1 MLPVW
6 HQVKPKFLFWRV
18 NLMKHL
24 FLKLALLASV
34 LTSVSGCSILTNSIA
49 RSASDIATQNMMR
62 VVKEVDGDKTVHL
75 TVAGASALNLAR
87 DGTSRPLAYCVYLVR
102 SAEWAPSGVDSEA
115 GACVTRERDAQI
127 IQSERLI
134 VAPNQLQ
141 QSQYK
146 LMNSSDL
153 WLVLTG
159 DYGYAPNG
167 STVFRQSISGRGW
180 IHTSVW
186 ATAQGFYT
194 GGAPLPAESLAG
206 HVAARPAPVSAAGNA
221 SDRASVSKTS
231 NSRSKSKNST
241 NSRSP
246 AVEGRNVP
254 LDSSPLRLNLT
265 TTKPK

>member
-1 MLPVW
+1 
-6 HQVKPKFLFWRV
+6 
-18 NLMKHL
+18 MKHL
-24 FLKLALLASV
+24 FFKLAVIVGVLA
-34 LTSVSGCSILTNSIA
+34 SVSGCSILTNSIA

-134 VAPNQLQ
+134 VAPNQMQ

-167 STVFRQSISGRGW
+167 STVFRQAISGRGW

-194 GGAPLPAESLAG
+194 GGAPLPPESFAG
-206 HVAARPAPVSAAGNA
+206 HVASRSLAVNPVVNTREQA
-221 SDRASVSKTS
+221 VPSKTS
-231 NSRSKSKNST
+231 QSKSKSKSKVNVNSRSV
-241 NSRSP
+241 

-265 TTKPK
+265 TIKPK

>member
-1 MLPVW
+1 
-6 HQVKPKFLFWRV
+6 
-18 NLMKHL
+18 
-24 FLKLALLASV
+24 
-34 LTSVSGCSILTNSIA
+34 
-49 RSASDIATQNMMR
+49 
-62 VVKEVDGDKTVHL
+62 
-75 TVAGASALNLAR
+75 
-87 DGTSRPLAYCVYLVR
+87 
-102 SAEWAPSGVDSEA
+102 
-115 GACVTRERDAQI
+115 
-127 IQSERLI
+127 
-134 VAPNQLQ
+134 LQ

-221 SDRASVSKTS
+221 SDRDSVSKTS

>member
-1 MLPVW
+1 MNNML
-6 HQVKPKFLFWRV
+6 
-18 NLMKHL
+18 
-24 FLKLALLASV
+24 LKSFVMVGALVA
-34 LTSVSGCSILTNSIA
+34 TSGCSILTNSIA
-49 RSASDIATQNMMR
+49 RSASDIATQNMIR
-62 VVKEVDGDKTVHL
+62 VLKEVDGDKTVHL
-75 TVAGASALNLAR
+75 TVAGASALNSAR

-102 SAEWAPSGVDSEA
+102 SAEWSPSGVDSEE

-146 LMNSSDL
+146 LMSSSDL

-159 DYGYAPNG
+159 DYGYAPSG
-167 STVFRQSISGRGW
+167 TTLFRQAISGRGW

-194 GGAPLPAESLAG
+194 GGAPLPPESFAG
-206 HVAARPAPVSAAGNA
+206 HVTSRPATVAPVVNKAEQLEPT
-221 SDRASVSKTS
+221 KT
-231 NSRSKSKNST
+231 SRSKSNSK
-241 NSRSP
+241 SRSKVNIDGGST
-246 AVEGRNVP
+246 AAEGRNVP

-265 TTKPK
+265 TIKPK

>member
-1 MLPVW
+1 
-6 HQVKPKFLFWRV
+6 
-18 NLMKHL
+18 MKHL
-24 FLKLALLASV
+24 FFKLALMAGVLASM
-34 LTSVSGCSILTNSIA
+34 SGCSILTNSIA

-134 VAPNQLQ
+134 VAPNQMQ

-194 GGAPLPAESLAG
+194 GGAPLPAESFAG
-206 HVAARPAPVSAAGNA
+206 HMASRSLAVNPVVNTREQA
-221 SDRASVSKTS
+221 VPSKTS
-231 NSRSKSKNST
+231 QSKSKSKSKVNV
-241 NSRSP
+241 NGRSVS
-246 AVEGRNVP
+246 VEGRHVP

-265 TTKPK
+265 TIKPK

>member
-1 MLPVW
+1 
-6 HQVKPKFLFWRV
+6 
-18 NLMKHL
+18 MKHL

-34 LTSVSGCSILTNSIA
+34 LASVSGCSILTNSIA

-134 VAPNQLQ
+134 VAPNQMQ

-194 GGAPLPAESLAG
+194 GGAPLPPESFAG
-206 HVAARPAPVSAAGNA
+206 HVASRPLAVNPVVNTTEQA
-221 SDRASVSKTS
+221 VPSKT
-231 NSRSKSKNST
+231 SRSKSNSKSKSKV
-241 NSRSP
+241 NGRSV

-265 TTKPK
+265 TIKPK